1 MMGGF
6 FILLVLIL
14 LVHYWYVVVGGVAIS
29 AFWHLVVVPLR
40 EHEAEL
46 ARDRLRHEHAR
57 QEIDRIALATT
68 QAMCEAARSDTNV
81 IDSTAV
87 EVGRR

>member
-1 MMGGF
+1 MAGF

-14 LVHYWYVVVGGVAIS
+14 LVHYWYVVVGGVAIC
-29 AFWHLVVVPLR
+29 ALWCMVVVPLR

-57 QEIDRIALATT
+57 KEIDAIALVTT
-68 QAMCEAARSDTNV
+68 WALLKVAGNKPEAVDGR
-81 IDSTAV
+81 AV
-87 EVGRR
+87 ERRRP